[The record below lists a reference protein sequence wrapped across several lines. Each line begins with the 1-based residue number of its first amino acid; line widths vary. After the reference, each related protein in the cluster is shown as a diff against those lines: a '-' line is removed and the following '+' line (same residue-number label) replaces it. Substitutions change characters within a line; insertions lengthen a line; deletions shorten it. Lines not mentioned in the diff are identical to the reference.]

1 MLLSKN
7 LQLAD
12 AWSYSVWGNAGTY
25 YGEKILDM
33 TKTKTQIASKK
44 LYLVVRMKAAAAT
57 GTSLAFSLVGSTAEW
72 TAAAG
77 TGGTF
82 TVIGTSGAILTA
94 SLTANTVVWTFELP
108 ETISQRYL
116 GLKIVSV
123 GASAFDAG
131 TVDAFLTD
139 NIALAAY

>member
-1 MLLSKN
+1 MILDKQ

-33 TKTKTQIASKK
+33 TNTKTQIAGKK
-44 LYLVVRMKAAAAT
+44 MYCVVKMKAAAAT

-94 SLTANTVVWTFELP
+94 SLTANTVVWVFALP
-108 ETISQRYL
+108 DTISQRYL
-116 GLKIVSV
+116 GLKVVSV
-123 GASAFDAG
+123 ESTDFDAG
-131 TVDAFLTD
+131 TIDAFLTD
-139 NIALAAY
+139 NLALAAY